1 MDFVKQGVGTT
12 NDGNTT
18 RRFFAKPSVT
28 AKITGLNEKIIRKFA
43 ILLQAIASSQEID
56 IEKFDQFSKKLAKL
70 LIENY
75 LW

>member
-1 MDFVKQGVGTT
+1 MMVIQQGGSL
-12 NDGNTT
+12 
-18 RRFFAKPSVT
+18 PSVT
-28 AKITGLNEKIIRKFA
+28 AKITGLNKKIIRKFA
-43 ILLQAIASSQEID
+43 ILLQAIASGQEID